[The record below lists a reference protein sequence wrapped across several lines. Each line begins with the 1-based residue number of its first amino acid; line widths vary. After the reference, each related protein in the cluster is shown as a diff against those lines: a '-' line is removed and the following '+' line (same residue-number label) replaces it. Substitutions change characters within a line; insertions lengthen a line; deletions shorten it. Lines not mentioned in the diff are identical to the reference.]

1 MSRRL
6 FLLGSRKARGM
17 CYLFTTL
24 KASLELEIVARS
36 FEYMVFAKDEKF
48 ESKDE

>member
-6 FLLGSRKARGM
+6 FLFGSRKARGM

-24 KASLELEIVARS
+24 KAYLELEIS
-36 FEYMVFAKDEKF
+36 NSGTEF
-48 ESKDE
+48 